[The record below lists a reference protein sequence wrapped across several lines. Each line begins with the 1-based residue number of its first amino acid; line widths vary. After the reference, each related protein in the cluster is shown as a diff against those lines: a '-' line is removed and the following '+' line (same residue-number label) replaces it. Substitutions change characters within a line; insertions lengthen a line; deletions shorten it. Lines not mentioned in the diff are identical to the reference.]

1 MTETP
6 KGTRAADDFSF
17 INSRMKEI
25 EKEREDVQAAR
36 NKEEAE
42 REKAAV
48 TAVAVA
54 VERTPV
60 PDTYLGV
67 VDYTTM
73 VTNPGKNFGE
83 NTQLQCY
90 AFAAGPSMAPQTGRT
105 KFQRCYGSTAGGWLS
120 VERYAK

>member
-42 REKAAV
+42 REAA
-48 TAVAVA
+48 AIAGA
-54 VERTPV
+54 GIS
-60 PDTYLGV
+60 DTSLGF

-73 VTNPGKNFGE
+73 VINPGRNFGE
-83 NTQLQCY
+83 NTQLNYY
-90 AFAAGPSMAPQTGRT
+90 ALAAAQSIASQTGRT
-105 KFQRCYGSTAGGWLS
+105 KFQRHYHGAVGGRWLS
-120 VERYAK
+120 ERYMK